1 SEFFGREEDLH
12 QPCEKS
18 TSASM
23 DTLFKVDW
31 HSMFVPTES
40 LIEIFIRGTVMY
52 LGMFLLLRFF
62 RRQAGAVG
70 TADLL
75 LIVVIADAAQ
85 NGMAGDSK
93 SITEAAL
100 LIITIVGWNYFLDFL
115 TDRSAFFKR
124 LLEPQDLLLIQ
135 DGKLL
140 RHNMHKEMITF
151 DELVSQLR
159 QQGVE
164 KVSEVKQCRL
174 ESNGHFSVLKKDSNS
189 GGASENHP
197 APQGVH

>member
-1 SEFFGREEDLH
+1 
-12 QPCEKS
+12 
-18 TSASM
+18 M
-23 DTLFKVDW
+23 DTLFQVDW

-40 LIEIFIRGTVMY
+40 VLEIFIRGTVMY
-52 LGMFLLLRFF
+52 LGMFLLLRFL

-100 LIITIVGWNYFLDFL
+100 LILTIVGWNYFLDFL

-124 LLEPQDLLLIQ
+124 LLEPKDLLLIQ
-135 DGKLL
+135 DGKLV
-140 RHNMHKEMITF
+140 RRNMHKEMISY

-159 QQGVE
+159 LQGVE

-174 ESNGHFSVLKKDSNS
+174 ESNGHFSVLKKDKDSESPTGNAKTS
-189 GGASENHP
+189 SPGG
-197 APQGVH
+197 

>member
-1 SEFFGREEDLH
+1 
-12 QPCEKS
+12 
-18 TSASM
+18 M
-23 DTLFKVDW
+23 DKIFNVDW

-40 LIEIFIRGTVMY
+40 ILEIIIRGTLMY
-52 LGMFLLLRFF
+52 LGMFILLRIL

-93 SITEAAL
+93 SITEAGL
-100 LIITIVGWNYFLDFL
+100 LVVTIVAWNYFLDFL
-115 TDRSAFFKR
+115 GDKSAFFKR
-124 LLEPQDLLLIQ
+124 ILEPKDLLLIS

-140 RHNMHKEMITF
+140 RRNMHKEMISY

-159 QQGVE
+159 LQGVE
-164 KVSEVKQCRL
+164 KVSEVKRCRL
-174 ESNGHFSVLKKDSNS
+174 ESNGHFSVIKKEKNSDSAPGNS
-189 GGASENHP
+189 SSQN
-197 APQGVH
+197 VY